1 VELDRDDRYRE
12 LERARLLAIQTRFPD
27 QAASAKYILAQLLAT
42 SDCMVCGTHV
52 PAFAKELESRI
63 GDARCVVCGSDVSDR
78 TNGAL
83 TTDITDR
90 RVHRTAAA
98 LEAIEPEFI
107 EARRQ
112 AEVAIR
118 QHQTVT
124 SALAHTDAEL
134 TARSARINLLVSRL
148 PPDEAAHHQ
157 QQTELAAMRGH
168 LETMRQQL
176 EQERRAFAQFLDS
189 CRRDMADAAV
199 GIKETFERYSRGFLF
214 EECELRW
221 SPQRAQL
228 GQTGEVMEFPAF
240 DLDLGGAGFE
250 SPVRRNGPDQV
261 SESQREFIDLAFR
274 MALFEVT
281 GSGAGG
287 TLVIDAPESSLDAVF
302 ESRAAAVLT
311 RFANSNGPNR
321 LMVTS
326 NLVEGQLIPDLLRS
340 VGSREMRKHLV
351 NLFAIAEPT
360 AAVRQL
366 HKQYEAVLKRIL
378 SQAKRPRRPRRRLAR
393 AK

>member
-1 VELDRDDRYRE
+1 
-12 LERARLLAIQTRFPD
+12 
-27 QAASAKYILAQLLAT
+27 
-42 SDCMVCGTHV
+42 
-52 PAFAKELESRI
+52 
-63 GDARCVVCGSDVSDR
+63 
-78 TNGAL
+78 
-83 TTDITDR
+83 
-90 RVHRTAAA
+90 
-98 LEAIEPEFI
+98 
-107 EARRQ
+107 
-112 AEVAIR
+112 
-118 QHQTVT
+118 
-124 SALAHTDAEL
+124 
-134 TARSARINLLVSRL
+134 
-148 PPDEAAHHQ
+148 
-157 QQTELAAMRGH
+157 
-168 LETMRQQL
+168 MRQQL